1 MAAATS
7 IDGGRIAARQL
18 KAAGIDTVFG
28 VVAGPMIELFAG
40 AQQRG
45 FRVVG
50 CRHEE
55 SAAFM
60 ASAWGWLRRKPGVIV
75 AGSGPAVTNTVTS
88 MYVATASGMP
98 LVVLGGSTHGATRG
112 IGGFQEA
119 DQLAFARPGCK
130 WVQQV
135 DATERIALQLQ
146 LAMSR
151 AVHGRPGAV
160 YLDFPAEVV
169 ARRIPE
175 ESAGIRAAGPEIA
188 PPHPCP
194 QAIRQAADW
203 LASAERPLLLIGK
216 GAGWSGAGRALEE
229 LVSLGIPYVASPMA
243 RGVVPDDDP
252 HFVNS
257 ARSAALAGADVIV
270 MIGGRF
276 NWIFG
281 FGRPPR
287 YQSDVR
293 IVQIDTIAEEFT
305 SSAAVSLGIVA
316 DARVA
321 VEALTS
327 ALSGRELA
335 SGGSAGAWMR
345 ALAERRDANEAHLAA
360 AMAADSVPINPYR
373 LVADLRDVAGRDAAI
388 SVDGETIMGICRAV
402 LPSYRERSR
411 FNAGTTGCMGTGV
424 PYAIGA
430 KLANPEHPSIAVVGD
445 YAFGAAAMEV
455 ETAARVGANVVF
467 VVANNEG
474 IAGHLIQDHM
484 LPPGSPRIASL
495 LPAHYEK
502 MIEMV
507 DGHAER
513 VDRPEQIRPALERA
527 LAADRV
533 ALVHVRCDP
542 KAVRLS
548 GGNYLQ

>member
-1 MAAATS
+1 LAD
-7 IDGGRIAARQL
+7 IHGGQIVARQL
-18 KAAGIDTVFG
+18 EAAGVDTLFG

-40 AQQRG
+40 AQERG
-45 FRVVG
+45 FQVVG
-50 CRHEE
+50 ARHEE

-60 ASAWGWLRRKPGVIV
+60 ASAWGWSKRKPGVIV
-75 AGSGPAVTNTVTS
+75 AGSGPAVTNVVTP
-88 MYVATASGMP
+88 MHVATASGMP
-98 LVVLGGSTHGATRG
+98 LVVLGGSTYGATRA

-135 DATERIALQLQ
+135 DSSERIAEYLH
-146 LAMSR
+146 LAMAN
-151 AVHGRPGAV
+151 AVGGRPGAV

-169 ARRIPE
+169 GRRIPE
-175 ESAGIRAAGPEIA
+175 ERAGIRERAPELAA
-188 PPHPCP
+188 PHPDP
-194 QAIRQAADW
+194 RAIERAADW
-203 LASAERPLLLIGK
+203 LAGAERPLILVGK
-216 GAGWSGAGRALEE
+216 GAGWSGAGAALER
-229 LVSLGIPYVASPMA
+229 LVDLGIPYVASPMA
-243 RGVVPDDDP
+243 RGIVPDDNP
-252 HFVNS
+252 HFVNA
-257 ARSAALAGADVIV
+257 ARSAALAGADVIA

-287 YQSDVR
+287 YRGDAR
-293 IVQIDTIAEEFT
+293 IVQIDLVAEEMT
-305 SSAAVSLGIVA
+305 SSASVDLGIVA
-316 DARVA
+316 DARAA
-321 VEALTS
+321 VEQLVS
-327 ALSGRELA
+327 ALEGRRLA
-335 SGGSAGAWMR
+335 SGGGQGAWLRELCEKREENEAQLAR
-345 ALAERRDANEAHLAA
+345 ALEEDA
-360 AMAADSVPINPYR
+360 VPINPYR
-373 LVADLRDVAGRDAAI
+373 LVAEVRAVLPREASI

-424 PYAIGA
+424 PYAIGS
-430 KLANPEHPSIAVVGD
+430 KLANPDLPSVAVVGD
-445 YAFGAAAMEV
+445 YAFGAAGMEI
-455 ETAARVGANVVF
+455 ETAARVGAKVVF

-474 IAGHLIQDHM
+474 IAGHMIQDHM

-502 MIEMV
+502 MAEMV

-513 VDRPEQIRPALERA
+513 VDRPEDIRPALERA

-533 ALVHVRCDP
+533 SLVHVRCDP

-548 GGNYLQ
+548 GGNYLK

>member
-1 MAAATS
+1 MAD
-7 IDGGRIAARQL
+7 IHGGQIAARQL
-18 KAAGIDTVFG
+18 EAAGVDTLFG
-28 VVAGPMIELFAG
+28 VVAGPMIEFFAG
-40 AQQRG
+40 AQERG
-45 FRVVG
+45 FKVVG

-55 SAAFM
+55 SAGFM
-60 ASAWGWLRRKPGVIV
+60 ASAWGWSKRKPGVIV
-75 AGSGPAVTNTVTS
+75 AGSGPAVTNTITS
-88 MYVATASGMP
+88 MHVATASGMP

-119 DQLAFARPGCK
+119 DQLAFAKPACK

-135 DATERIALQLQ
+135 DSTERIAEHLH
-146 LAMSR
+146 LAMAH

-169 ARRIPE
+169 GRRIPE
-175 ESAGIRAAGPEIA
+175 DQAGVRDTAPEVTA
-188 PPHPCP
+188 PHPDP
-194 QAIRQAADW
+194 AAIERAADW
-203 LASAERPLLLIGK
+203 LAGAERPLVLIGK
-216 GAGWSGAGRALEE
+216 GAGWSGAGAALEQ
-229 LVSLGIPYVASPMA
+229 LVGLGIPYVASPMA

-252 HFVNS
+252 HFVNA

-287 YQSDVR
+287 YRVDTK
-293 IVQIDTIAEEFT
+293 IVQIDTVAEEMT
-305 SSAAVSLGIVA
+305 SSARVDLGIVA

-321 VEALTS
+321 VTQLHAALDGRS
-327 ALSGRELA
+327 LQSGGLDGAWLREL
-335 SGGSAGAWMR
+335 SA
-345 ALAERRDANEAHLAA
+345 RRDANEAHLAA
-360 AMAADSVPINPYR
+360 AMAAEAVPINPYR
-373 LVADLRDVAGRDAAI
+373 LVAEVREAVGRDAAI

-430 KLANPEHPSIAVVGD
+430 KLADPDRPSVAVVGD
-445 YAFGAAAMEV
+445 YAFGAAGMEI
-455 ETAARVGANVVF
+455 ETAARVGVNVVF

-474 IAGHLIQDHM
+474 IAGHLIQDNM
-484 LPPGSPRIASL
+484 LPPGAPRIASL

-502 MIEMV
+502 MVEMV

-513 VDRPEQIRPALERA
+513 VDRPEEIRPALERA

>member
-1 MAAATS
+1 MAD
-7 IDGGRIAARQL
+7 IHGGQIVARQL
-18 KAAGIDTVFG
+18 AAAGVDTIFG

-40 AQQRG
+40 AQERG
-45 FRVVG
+45 FQVVG

-55 SAAFM
+55 SAGFM
-60 ASAWGWLRRKPGVIV
+60 ASAWGWSKRKPGVIV

-98 LVVLGGSTHGATRG
+98 LVVLGGSVHGATRG

-119 DQLAFARPGCK
+119 DQLAFARPACK
-130 WVQQV
+130 WVGQV
-135 DATERIALQLQ
+135 DSTERIAELLH
-146 LAMSR
+146 LAMAN

-169 ARRIPE
+169 GRRIPE
-175 ESAGIRAAGPEIA
+175 QHAGVRDVGPEVTAPHPDPAAIDRAAE
-188 PPHPCP
+188 
-194 QAIRQAADW
+194 W
-203 LASAERPLLLIGK
+203 LAAAERPLLLIGK
-216 GAGWSGAGRALEE
+216 GAGWSGAGPALEK
-229 LVSLGIPYVASPMA
+229 LVGLGIPYVASPMA

-252 HFVNS
+252 HFVNA

-287 YQSDVR
+287 YREDAK
-293 IVQIDTIAEEFT
+293 IVQIDTVAEEMT
-305 SSAAVSLGIVA
+305 SSASVDLGIVA

-321 VEALTS
+321 VGQLHAVLNGQTLRS
-327 ALSGRELA
+327 GGRE
-335 SGGSAGAWMR
+335 GAWLR
-345 ALAERRDANEAHLAA
+345 ELSDRREANESHLAA
-360 AMAADSVPINPYR
+360 AMASEDVPINPYR
-373 LVADLRDVAGRDAAI
+373 VVAEVREAVGRDAAI

-430 KLANPEHPSIAVVGD
+430 KLADPGRPSVAVVGD
-445 YAFGAAAMEV
+445 YAFGAAGIEI

-467 VVANNEG
+467 VVVNNEG
-474 IAGHLIQDHM
+474 IAGHLIQDNM

-502 MIEMV
+502 MAEMV

-513 VDRPEQIRPALERA
+513 VDRPEEIRPALDRA